1 MADAGF
7 TIFRGAASTTAG
19 TRLFTAPTST
29 AIKVSNI
36 AITNTAAGAATATI
50 ALAGVNLCSSLALA
64 ANSTTYLVPE
74 QIVYDGENITGNASA
89 TTVNFH
95 IAGSEV
101 Y

>member
-7 TIFRGAASTTAG
+7 TIFRGAASTSSV
-19 TRLFTAPTST
+19 RLFTAPTST

-36 AITNTAAGAATATI
+36 AITNTAGTTATATI
-50 ALAGVNLCSSLALA
+50 ALAGVNLCSALALA
-64 ANSTTYLVPE
+64 INSTTYLVPE
-74 QIVYDGENITGNASA
+74 QIIYDGEQITASASA